1 MFWTMLEQFLFTKW
15 NNFLSIMLSL
25 NKNLSCFVFS
35 LGNLTT
41 HIAISMVNGVVL
53 YSNSVSLK
61 AFSFKSCSLYWQP
74 FRCQF
79 ALKPPSL
86 STAMQTSSATQGVRT
101 LFNWI
106 YRFWSQ
112 LIRYDKNFRSFQK
125 LKERNDFFGLVPKPT
140 KWLVQT
146 DFCCCPTVCQFY
158 F

>member
-1 MFWTMLEQFLFTKW
+1 
-15 NNFLSIMLSL
+15 
-25 NKNLSCFVFS
+25 
-35 LGNLTT
+35 
-41 HIAISMVNGVVL
+41 MVNGVVL

-106 YRFWSQ
+106 CRFWSQ

-140 KWLVQT
+140 KWLMKSSWSKAVNLKHSKIWS
-146 DFCCCPTVCQFY
+146 FHYGCSSFSFRPSIIIIIAMIYVNFRE
-158 F
+158 